1 MVDYLEILELPAI
14 IVAGIISVYVI
25 MQMIGD
31 ILTFKGKVVPEFMR
45 VKHWLKKRKE
55 AREALANM
63 PQVVD
68 EVKSL
73 LNDVNKHYSDD
84 NIAQRNAWMDL
95 VNERGVTNRRLID
108 EINAKMDTQGE
119 AILSMTIDRKRDK
132 IIDFASSVA
141 NANDNTLFSREQ
153 FNRIFRVY
161 EEYEKII
168 KEHGRTN
175 GEVDIAYRIITEE
188 YENKMRNH
196 TFLEDIRGY

>member
-1 MVDYLEILELPAI
+1 MVDYLKILELPAI

>member
-14 IVAGIISVYVI
+14 IVAGIISVYVV

-119 AILSMTIDRKRDK
+119 QILSMTIDRKRDK

-141 NANDNTLFSREQ
+141 NANSNTLFSREQ
-153 FNRIFRVY
+153 FNRIFKVY

-168 KEHGRTN
+168 KEHNRTN

>member
-1 MVDYLEILELPAI
+1 MVDYLEILGLPAI

-55 AREALANM
+55 AREALTNM

-73 LNDVNKHYSDD
+73 LDDVNKHYSDD

-108 EINAKMDTQGE
+108 EINAKIDTQGE

-153 FNRIFRVY
+153 FNRIFKVY

-168 KEHGRTN
+168 KEHNRTN

>member
-1 MVDYLEILELPAI
+1 MVDYLEILGLPAI

-55 AREALANM
+55 AREALTNM

-108 EINAKMDTQGE
+108 EINAKIDTQGE

>member
-55 AREALANM
+55 SREALANM
-63 PQVVD
+63 PQVID

-84 NIAQRNAWMDL
+84 NIAQRNAWMDS
-95 VNERGVTNRRLID
+95 VNERGATNRRLID
-108 EINAKMDTQGE
+108 EINAKIDAQGE
-119 AILSMTIDRKRDK
+119 SILSMTIDRKRDK

>member
-1 MVDYLEILELPAI
+1 MLDYLEALELPAV
-14 IVAGIISVYVI
+14 IVVGIILIYFV
-25 MQMIGD
+25 MQLIGD
-31 ILTFKGKVVPEFMR
+31 FLTFKGKVVPEFMR
-45 VKHWLKKRKE
+45 VKHWLKERNE
-55 AREALANM
+55 AKDALSCM
-63 PQVVD
+63 PEIVD
-68 EVKSL
+68 EVRSL

-108 EINAKMDTQGE
+108 EINTKIDSQGE
-119 AILSMTIDRKRDK
+119 QILSMTIDRKRDK

-161 EEYEKII
+161 EEYERII
-168 KEHGRTN
+168 KEHNRTN